1 MSSIKQYKLEELS
14 LGMRVNPL
22 SLQDIYGT
30 VIVIGDFDDEGFGII
45 KYIGEPDTKEVVDI
59 CLATNPRCVIYNTEV
74 EEYVHYDGE

>member
-1 MSSIKQYKLEELS
+1 MLSARQYRLEDLS
-14 LGMRVNPL
+14 LGMKVNPL

-74 EEYVHYDGE
+74 EGYIKH

>member
-14 LGMRVNPL
+14 LGMKVNPL

-30 VIVIGDFDDEGFGII
+30 VIVFGDFNDEGVGII

-59 CLATNPRCVIYNTEV
+59 CLATNPHCVVYNTEV

>member
-14 LGMRVNPL
+14 LGMKVNPL

-30 VIVIGDFDDEGFGII
+30 VIVLGDFDDEGAGII

-59 CLATNPRCVIYNTEV
+59 CLAINPRCVVYTTEV
-74 EEYVHYDGE
+74 EEYVHYDI